1 MSIVA
6 AWAIGVALALCS
18 SPAAGAVFRTGAPVM
33 GTVLQ
38 VTIVAADDAAARQL
52 ADAALAEARRW
63 DDILT
68 TWRADGELAQLAA
81 HAGAGPTA
89 VSEDLAAALRSM
101 QRLSTATA
109 GAFDPAVGPLVDL
122 WRGPAPPSAA
132 QLAGAAP
139 AQLAT
144 VLALDGRRA
153 TLVRGAKLDAG
164 GVGKGVALDAISAL
178 LRARGVQAAYLDFGG
193 SSQLA
198 IGAPPDSPD
207 GWRVAVSGLTPQQM
221 HGVLTLRDA
230 ALSTSRALGGP
241 SAAGPIIDP
250 RTRQPV
256 PGPQLATVRAADA
269 TTAEAWSKAVLVL
282 GHGGVERANANGI
295 EVLREDANGLERTS
309 GFALEPLL

>member
-1 MSIVA
+1 V
-6 AWAIGVALALCS
+6 VVLALALGS
-18 SPAAGAVFRTGAPVM
+18 SPVSAAVFRTGSPVM

-38 VTIVAADDAAARQL
+38 VTIVAADEAAARQL
-52 ADAALAEARRW
+52 AEAALAEARRW
-63 DDILT
+63 DNILT

-81 HAGAGPTA
+81 HAGAGPTT
-89 VSEDLAAALRSM
+89 VSADLAAALRAM
-101 QRLSTATA
+101 QRLSAATA

-132 QLAGAAP
+132 QLAGAVP
-139 AQLAT
+139 ARLNA

-164 GVGKGVALDAISAL
+164 GVGKGMALDAISAL

-198 IGAPPDSPD
+198 IGAPPDSPA
-207 GWRVAVSGLTPQQM
+207 GWRVAVSGLAPQQM
-221 HGVLTLRDA
+221 HGVLILRDA

-241 SAAGPIIDP
+241 SPAGPIIDP

-269 TTAEAWSKAVLVL
+269 STAEAWSKAVIVL
-282 GHGGVERANANGI
+282 GHGGIARAGASGI
-295 EVLREDANGLERTS
+295 EVLREDATGLERTS
-309 GFALEPLL
+309 GFTLEPLL